1 MEASCQPEGL
11 SLCRLNALLRV
22 CWFCWA
28 RVVCDSR
35 PQTYL
40 VSSPTKCHTL
50 SASNAKT
57 VREPFGVEI
66 AVAVR
71 MAHESELDD
80 LRGICSSEASLVDL
94 QGPDLRLQSGS
105 RYTEFGCGAGG
116 PVHSASAFAQCS
128 LDNRFF
134 LGGKA
139 LK

>member
-28 RVVCDSR
+28 RVACDSR

-57 VREPFGVEI
+57 VRETFRCKDRRRCENG
-66 AVAVR
+66 AR
-71 MAHESELDD
+71 KCELDD

-94 QGPDLRLQSGS
+94 QGPDLRL
-105 RYTEFGCGAGG
+105 
-116 PVHSASAFAQCS
+116 
-128 LDNRFF
+128 
-134 LGGKA
+134 
-139 LK
+139 